1 MELKQY
7 LNMIYK
13 KLWLV
18 IALPLAV
25 ALATAYISYF
35 VLDRIYESN
44 TTLYVINKKADD
56 QSMITSNDLL
66 VGQQLVKDYRE
77 LIKSR
82 TVTAA
87 VINELQLNGMSS
99 EHLAEKISV
108 GSKNDTRIIEIKV
121 QDIDPQRA
129 ARIADK
135 VGDVFI
141 SKVIDLM
148 KVENVSVVDRAQTS
162 STPIQP
168 RPLMNVIIALLAGLM
183 AAVGIIFLFEYL
195 DDTIKTSED
204 VEKYLGLTV
213 LGTIPVFDIK

>member
-18 IALPLAV
+18 IALPLAA

-35 VLDRIYESN
+35 VLDRIYEAN

-56 QSMITSNDLL
+56 QPVITSNDLL

-82 TVTAA
+82 TVTTA

-135 VGDVFI
+135 VGEVFI

-162 STPIQP
+162 STPVQP
-168 RPLMNVIIALLAGLM
+168 RPMMNVIVALLAGLM
-183 AAVGIIFLFEYL
+183 AAVGIIFLVEYL

-213 LGTIPVFDIK
+213 LGTIPVFDIR